1 MGMKIICE
9 LNEFLLLNSMQ
20 VKVDIGC
27 DQLMS
32 IFRTLPKRQLKQL
45 KAIEQESK
53 KKESMIDLETLL
65 LHGPVATDKQLE
77 IIAQNRK
84 NLNQYK
90 RQRLN

>member
-1 MGMKIICE
+1 MKIICE